1 MVKVKDTYSCLT
13 LYDSVD
19 YTVYGILQ
27 ARILEWV
34 AFSFPR
40 GSSKPRD

>member
-1 MVKVKDTYSCLT
+1 MG
-13 LYDSVD
+13 

-34 AFSFPR
+34 AFPFSR
-40 GSSKPRD
+40 GSSQPKNQTRYLGIAGRFFTN